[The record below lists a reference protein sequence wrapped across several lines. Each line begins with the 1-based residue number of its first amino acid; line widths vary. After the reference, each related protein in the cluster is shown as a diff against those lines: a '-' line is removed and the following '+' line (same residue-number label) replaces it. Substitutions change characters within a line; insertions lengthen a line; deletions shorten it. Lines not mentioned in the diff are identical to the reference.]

1 MRDEAWEKRDAGSAV
16 GKRAPYV
23 CTVGF
28 GPPRDCAPRPHSA
41 QHSSGAP
48 RASRGDTTGQEN
60 LGGLGCPQAG
70 GPSVPVMCKQTHS
83 QHEAAETLRPQ
94 RGPLSPLSHL
104 QQSPHSE
111 GHLHALLEPAKLT
124 RSLWSVATAGQGSWA
139 TESLLAAPGVLPT
152 NP

>member
-1 MRDEAWEKRDAGSAV
+1 MLAELWESAHPTSAHCWL
-16 GKRAPYV
+16 RPS
-23 CTVGF
+23 
-28 GPPRDCAPRPHSA
+28 PRLRPKTPRRPA
-41 QHSSGAP
+41 QFRGTQSLS
-48 RASRGDTTGQEN
+48 GDTTGQEN

-111 GHLHALLEPAKLT
+111 GHLHALLEPTKLT
-124 RSLWSVATAGQGSWA
+124 QSLWSVATAGPGSWA